1 MAKDTTSKRP
11 KRKMVKAV
19 FSQALAVSTLN
30 IGLHIIMN
38 LVNANQKHSHA
49 RRKKNAYKHTKS
61 GKPSKRENVL
71 MK

>member
-1 MAKDTTSKRP
+1 MAKDTTPKRP
-11 KRKMVKAV
+11 KRKKGEGCFNQV
-19 FSQALAVSTLN
+19 LAVSTLN

-38 LVNANQKHSHA
+38 SANASQKHSLA
-49 RRKKNAYKHTKS
+49 RQKRNVCKHTKS